1 MISSLF
7 RLFRIRWSVTYVISC
22 LHFCHYIH
30 GNNHGPLPSI
40 LTIQD
45 LNKLFDK
52 NYVYSATNLKY
63 IQENTSTTPLESLI
77 VRAGIN
83 TYSAQAKA
91 HPKPHQTIL
100 VSLLFCWTV
109 IYLIK
114 KKITN
119 KLNSYFTIH
128 TSILITDNL
137 LLRVLYYSVRDLLNG
152 MDIFARLFSSLY
164 GWCLLVG
171 NIIEFVT
178 N

>member
-1 MISSLF
+1 MKVLSQGPWKFLNYWKSKSFARYPYEIKKSCHLPPPPTPFTVENFTLKIYVTPQRNNENNFHSQHTCGYKL
-7 RLFRIRWSVTYVISC
+7 RIRLQLKHI
-22 LHFCHYIH
+22 
-30 GNNHGPLPSI
+30 PSHTKPFWY
-40 LTIQD
+40 LFYL
-45 LNKLFDK
+45 LNSYLF
-52 NYVYSATNLKY
+52 N
-63 IQENTSTTPLESLI
+63 
-77 VRAGIN
+77 
-83 TYSAQAKA
+83 
-91 HPKPHQTIL
+91 
-100 VSLLFCWTV
+100 
-109 IYLIK
+109 K

-137 LLRVLYYSVRDLLNG
+137 LLRVLYYSVKDLLNG